1 MMNHNTLLIGN
12 ISFLPVISSK
22 DFNISNFWGLLRV
35 KFYNLKFSPHK
46 KKLEKLK
53 YHLKI

>member
-1 MMNHNTLLIGN
+1 MDHNKLLIGN